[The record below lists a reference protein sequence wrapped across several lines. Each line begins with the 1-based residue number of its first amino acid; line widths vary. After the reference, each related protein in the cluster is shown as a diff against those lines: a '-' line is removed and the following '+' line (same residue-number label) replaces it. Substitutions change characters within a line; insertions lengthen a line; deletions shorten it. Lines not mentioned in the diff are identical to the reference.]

1 VWRRQAGVGG
11 PGYDATVFVPVEIST
26 PATADLRRGDWG
38 RAAGA
43 DIGRIEIVLGDG
55 SRLVLHGVI
64 EPALATAVVLAMRG
78 RG

>member
-1 VWRRQAGVGG
+1 MWRRQAGVGG